1 MAQTVSIIIN
11 AEDRERLA
19 AIIGDRNRPQ
29 KHVQRARIVLH
40 SGEHL
45 PVIEVARQVGSSRP
59 AVWRWQQRFAEE
71 GVDGLLR
78 DKTREPGKAPLPLE
92 TVAKVLTLPCSNP
105 PGSTTHWTGRM
116 VAKSVGVSLSAVQRL
131 WNEHSLQP
139 HRLRTFKRSKDPPFA
154 KKVEDMVGLYM
165 EPRPATRCCPSTRR
179 AGYRHATARSRP
191 NLERTGALEAYPRLI
206 CSEER
211 PIERRGLAEA
221 LNIRRTTTMSGALR
235 DLGSSSRPLSGA
247 TITLLNDLHGRSAAG
262 RAASRTAGF
271 RIIETDP

>member
-1 MAQTVSIIIN
+1 MIHANSGHGTDRQYHHQRRGSLAIGCHHRGPQSS
-11 AEDRERLA
+11 AETCPA
-19 AIIGDRNRPQ
+19 GANRSS
-29 KHVQRARIVLH
+29 

-92 TVAKVLTLPCSNP
+92 TVAKVLTLPCSRSA

-211 PIERRGLAEA
+211 PIGRRGLAEDSTFDG
-221 LNIRRTTTMSGALR
+221 RRR
-235 DLGSSSRPLSGA
+235 
-247 TITLLNDLHGRSAAG
+247 
-262 RAASRTAGF
+262 
-271 RIIETDP
+271 